1 MTSKQIKDFSKDNSP
16 ADTDMFLK
24 SNTDGGVT
32 TVTYAD
38 LKKRINQDLITH
50 KLVTSSDDLNS
61 LKTPGVYYANGAVP
75 ANWPEMINGRKWAEI
90 RVRDVYHNLE
100 QTITLGDGF
109 KLRRFGAYE
118 NIANLQ
124 WGAESGVATIP
135 TAGATSCVYTT
146 SHGPSGYVV
155 IMMKGVAHIKLEN
168 PTGNSPSA
176 TVTNI
181 VGNELGSVS
190 VTGNATNGY
199 RLVLSFNGMQY
210 DSVKIIG

>member
-1 MTSKQIKDFSKDNSP
+1 MTSKQIKDFSKDSSP

-24 SNTDGGVT
+24 SNVDGGVT

-38 LKKRINQDLITH
+38 LKNRINQDLITH
-50 KLVTSSDDLNS
+50 KLVTSSDDLNN

-75 ANWPEMINGRKWAEI
+75 ANWPEMINGSKWAEI

-100 QTITLGDGF
+100 QTITLTDGF
-109 KLRRFGAYE
+109 KLRRFGPYE

-135 TAGATSCVYTT
+135 TKGATSCVYTI

-168 PTGNSPSA
+168 LVSPSA

-190 VTGNATNGY
+190 VTGNAANGY
-199 RLVLSFNGMQY
+199 RLVLNFNGPQY
-210 DSVKIIG
+210 DSVKVIG

>member
-1 MTSKQIKDFSKDNSP
+1 MTSKQIKDFSKDSSP

-32 TVTYAD
+32 AVTYAD
-38 LKKRINQDLITH
+38 LKNRINQDLITH
-50 KLVTSSDDLNS
+50 KLVTSSDDLNN

-75 ANWPEMINGRKWAEI
+75 ANWPEMINGSKWAEI

-100 QTITLGDGF
+100 QTITLTGGF
-109 KLRRFGAYE
+109 KLRRFGSYE

-124 WGAESGVATIP
+124 WNSESGVATIP
-135 TAGATSCVYTT
+135 TKGATSCVYTT

-155 IMMKGVAHIKLEN
+155 IMMKGVAHIRLEN
-168 PTGNSPSA
+168 LTGSPTA

-190 VTGNATNGY
+190 VTGNADNGY
-199 RLVLSFNGMQY
+199 RLVLNFNGMQY
-210 DSVKIIG
+210 DSVKVIG

>member
-1 MTSKQIKDFSKDNSP
+1 MTSKQIKDFSKDGSP
-16 ADTDMFLK
+16 AETDLFLK
-24 SNTDGGVT
+24 SNVDGGVT
-32 TVTYAD
+32 TVSFGD
-38 LKKRINQDLITH
+38 LKNRINQDLITH
-50 KLVTSSDDLNS
+50 KLVTSSDDLNN

-75 ANWPEMINGRKWAEI
+75 ANWPEMINGSKWAEI

-100 QTITLGDGF
+100 QTITLTGGF
-109 KLRRFGAYE
+109 KLRRFGSYE

-124 WGAESGVATIP
+124 WNSESGVATIP
-135 TAGATSCVYTT
+135 TKGATSCVYTT

-168 PTGNSPSA
+168 LTGSPSA

-190 VTGNATNGY
+190 VTGNADNGY
-199 RLVLSFNGMQY
+199 RLVLNFNGMQY
-210 DSVKIIG
+210 DSVKVIG

>member
-1 MTSKQIKDFSKDNSP
+1 MTSKQIKDFSKDSSP

-38 LKKRINQDLITH
+38 LKNRINQDLITH
-50 KLVTSSDDLNS
+50 KLLTSSDDLNN

-75 ANWPEMINGRKWAEI
+75 ANWPEMINDSKWAEV

-100 QTITLGDGF
+100 QTITLTGGF

-135 TAGATSCVYTT
+135 TKGATSCVYTT

-168 PTGNSPSA
+168 LGSPSA

>member
-1 MTSKQIKDFSKDNSP
+1 MTSKQIKDFSKDSSP

-38 LKKRINQDLITH
+38 LKNRINQDLITH
-50 KLVTSSDDLNS
+50 KLVTSSDDLNN

-75 ANWPEMINGRKWAEI
+75 ANWPEMINGSKWAEI

-100 QTITLGDGF
+100 QTITLTGGF
-109 KLRRFGAYE
+109 KLRRFGSYE

-124 WGAESGVATIP
+124 WNSESGVATIP
-135 TAGATSCVYTT
+135 TKGATSCVYTT

-168 PTGNSPSA
+168 LGSPSA

-181 VGNELGSVS
+181 FGNELGSVS
-190 VTGNATNGY
+190 VTGNADNGY
-199 RLVLSFNGMQY
+199 RLVLNFNGMQY

>member
-1 MTSKQIKDFSKDNSP
+1 MTSKQIKDFSKDSSP

-24 SNTDGGVT
+24 SNTNGGLT

-38 LKKRINQDLITH
+38 LKNRINQDLITH

-75 ANWPEMINGRKWAEI
+75 ANWPEMISNSKWAEI

-100 QTITLGDGF
+100 QTITLTDGF
-109 KLRRFGAYE
+109 KLRRFGPYE
-118 NIANLQ
+118 NVANLQ

-135 TAGATSCVYTT
+135 TKGATSCVYTT
-146 SHGPSGYVV
+146 IHGPSGYLVV
-155 IMMKGVAHIKLEN
+155 MMKGVAHIKLEN
-168 PTGNSPSA
+168 LGSPSA

-190 VTGNATNGY
+190 VTGTAANGY
-199 RLVLSFNGMQY
+199 RLVLNFNGPQY
-210 DSVKIIG
+210 DSVKVIG

>member
-1 MTSKQIKDFSKDNSP
+1 MTSKQIKDFSKDSSP

-32 TVTYAD
+32 TVTYVD
-38 LKKRINQDLITH
+38 LKNSINQDLITH
-50 KLVTSSDDLNS
+50 KLLTSSDDLNS

-75 ANWPEMINGRKWAEI
+75 ANWPEMINGSKWAEI

-100 QTITLGDGF
+100 QTITLTDGF

-118 NIANLQ
+118 SIANLQ

-135 TAGATSCVYTT
+135 TKGATSCVYTT
-146 SHGPSGYVV
+146 SHGPSGYEV

-168 PTGNSPSA
+168 LGSPSA
-176 TVTNI
+176 TVNNI

-190 VTGNATNGY
+190 VTGNAANGY
-199 RLVLSFNGMQY
+199 RLVLNFNGPQY
-210 DSVKIIG
+210 DSVKVIG

>member
-1 MTSKQIKDFSKDNSP
+1 MTSKQIKDFSKDSSP

-32 TVTYAD
+32 AVTYAD
-38 LKKRINQDLITH
+38 LKNRINQDLITH
-50 KLVTSSDDLNS
+50 KLVTSSDDLNN

-75 ANWPEMINGRKWAEI
+75 ANWPEMINNSKWAEI

-100 QTITLGDGF
+100 QTITLTGGF
-109 KLRRFGAYE
+109 KLRRFGSYK

-124 WGAESGVATIP
+124 WNSESGVATIP
-135 TAGATSCVYTT
+135 TKGATSCVYTT

-155 IMMKGVAHIKLEN
+155 IMMKGIAHIKLEN
-168 PTGNSPSA
+168 LTGSPSA

-190 VTGNATNGY
+190 VTGNADNGY
-199 RLVLSFNGMQY
+199 RLVLNFNGMQY

>member
-1 MTSKQIKDFSKDNSP
+1 MTSKQIKDFSKDSSP

-24 SNTDGGVT
+24 SNVDGGVT

-38 LKKRINQDLITH
+38 LKNRINQDLITH
-50 KLVTSSDDLNS
+50 KLVTSSDDLNN

-75 ANWPEMINGRKWAEI
+75 ANWPEMINGSKWAEI

-100 QTITLGDGF
+100 QTITLTDGF
-109 KLRRFGAYE
+109 KLRRFGGYD
-118 NIANLQ
+118 NIANIQ
-124 WGAESGVATIP
+124 WNAGSGVATIP
-135 TAGATSCVYTT
+135 TKGATSCVYTT

-168 PTGNSPSA
+168 LGSPSA

-181 VGNELGSVS
+181 IGNELASVS
-190 VTGNATNGY
+190 VTGNADNGY
-199 RLVLSFNGMQY
+199 RLVLNFNGMQY
-210 DSVKIIG
+210 DSVKVIG

>member
-1 MTSKQIKDFSKDNSP
+1 MTSKQIKDFSKDSSP

-32 TVTYAD
+32 AVTYAD
-38 LKKRINQDLITH
+38 LKNRINQDLITH
-50 KLVTSSDDLNS
+50 KLVTSSDDLNN
-61 LKTPGVYYANGAVP
+61 LKTPGVYYANGVVP
-75 ANWPEMINGRKWAEI
+75 ANWPEMINNSKWVEI

-100 QTITLGDGF
+100 QTITLTGGF
-109 KLRRFGAYE
+109 KLRRFGSYA

-124 WGAESGVATIP
+124 WTSESGVATIP
-135 TAGATSCVYTT
+135 TKGATSCVYTT

-168 PTGNSPSA
+168 LTGSPSA

-181 VGNELGSVS
+181 FGNELGSVS
-190 VTGNATNGY
+190 VTGNADNGY
-199 RLVLSFNGMQY
+199 RLVLNFNGPQY
-210 DSVKIIG
+210 DSVKVIG

>member
-1 MTSKQIKDFSKDNSP
+1 MTSKQIKDFSKDSSP

-24 SNTDGGVT
+24 SNTNGGVT

-38 LKKRINQDLITH
+38 LKNRINQDLITH

-75 ANWPEMINGRKWAEI
+75 ANWPEMIDGSKWAEI

-100 QTITLGDGF
+100 QTITLTDGF
-109 KLRRFGAYE
+109 KLRRFGPYE
-118 NIANLQ
+118 SVANLQ

-135 TAGATSCVYTT
+135 TKGATSCVYTT

-168 PTGNSPSA
+168 LTGSPSA

-190 VTGNATNGY
+190 VTGTAANGY
-199 RLVLSFNGMQY
+199 RLVLNFNGMQY
-210 DSVKIIG
+210 DSVKVIG

>member
-1 MTSKQIKDFSKDNSP
+1 MTSKQIKDFSKDSSP

-32 TVTYAD
+32 AVTYAD
-38 LKKRINQDLITH
+38 LKNRINQDLITH
-50 KLVTSSDDLNS
+50 KLVTSSDDLNN

-75 ANWPEMINGRKWAEI
+75 ANWPEMINNSKWAEI

-100 QTITLGDGF
+100 QTITLTGGF
-109 KLRRFGAYE
+109 KLRRFGSYE

-124 WGAESGVATIP
+124 WNSESGVATIP
-135 TAGATSCVYTT
+135 TKGATSCVYTT

-155 IMMKGVAHIKLEN
+155 IMMKGVAHIRLEN
-168 PTGNSPSA
+168 LTGSPTA

-190 VTGNATNGY
+190 VTGNADNGY
-199 RLVLSFNGMQY
+199 RLVLNFNGMQY
-210 DSVKIIG
+210 DSVKVIG

>member
-1 MTSKQIKDFSKDNSP
+1 MTSKQIKDFSKDSSP
-16 ADTDMFLK
+16 AGTDMFLK
-24 SNTDGGVT
+24 SNTDGGLT

-38 LKKRINQDLITH
+38 LKNRINQDLITH

-75 ANWPEMINGRKWAEI
+75 ANWPEMINDSKWAEI
-90 RVRDVYHNLE
+90 KVRDVYHNLE
-100 QTITLGDGF
+100 QTITLTDGF
-109 KLRRFGAYE
+109 KLRRFGPYE
-118 NIANLQ
+118 NVANLQ
-124 WGAESGVATIP
+124 WNSESGVATIP
-135 TAGATSCVYTT
+135 TKGATSCVYTT

-168 PTGNSPSA
+168 LTGSPSA

-190 VTGNATNGY
+190 VTGTAANGY
-199 RLVLSFNGMQY
+199 RLVLNFNGMQY
-210 DSVKIIG
+210 DSVKVIG

>member
-1 MTSKQIKDFSKDNSP
+1 M
-16 ADTDMFLK
+16 
-24 SNTDGGVT
+24 
-32 TVTYAD
+32 
-38 LKKRINQDLITH
+38 ITH
-50 KLVTSSDDLNS
+50 KLVTSSDDLNN

-75 ANWPEMINGRKWAEI
+75 ANWPEMINNSKWAEI

-100 QTITLGDGF
+100 QTITLTDGF
-109 KLRRFGAYE
+109 KLRRFGSYE

-135 TAGATSCVYTT
+135 TKGATSCVYTT

-168 PTGNSPSA
+168 LTGSPSA

-181 VGNELGSVS
+181 VGNELSSVS
-190 VTGNATNGY
+190 VTGNAANGY
-199 RLVLSFNGMQY
+199 RLVLNFNGAQY

>member
-1 MTSKQIKDFSKDNSP
+1 MTSKQIKDFSKDSSP

-32 TVTYAD
+32 AVTYAD
-38 LKKRINQDLITH
+38 LKNRINQDLITH
-50 KLVTSSDDLNS
+50 KLVTSSDDLNN

-75 ANWPEMINGRKWAEI
+75 ANWPEMINGSKWAEI

-100 QTITLGDGF
+100 QTITLTGGF
-109 KLRRFGAYE
+109 KLRRFGSYE

-124 WGAESGVATIP
+124 WNSESGVATIP
-135 TAGATSCVYTT
+135 TKGATSCVYTT

-155 IMMKGVAHIKLEN
+155 IMMKGVAHIRLEN
-168 PTGNSPSA
+168 LTGSPTA

-190 VTGNATNGY
+190 VTGNAANGY
-199 RLVLSFNGMQY
+199 RLVLSFNGPQY
-210 DSVKIIG
+210 DSVKVIG

>member
-1 MTSKQIKDFSKDNSP
+1 MTSKQIKDFSKDGPP

-24 SNTDGGVT
+24 SNVDGGVT

-38 LKKRINQDLITH
+38 LKNRINQDLITH

-75 ANWPEMINGRKWAEI
+75 ANWPDMINGSKWAEI

-100 QTITLGDGF
+100 QTITLTDGF

-135 TAGATSCVYTT
+135 TKGATSCVYTT

-168 PTGNSPSA
+168 LTGSPSA

-181 VGNELGSVS
+181 VGNELSSVS
-190 VTGNATNGY
+190 VTGNAANGY
-199 RLVLSFNGMQY
+199 RLVLNFNGAQY

>member
-1 MTSKQIKDFSKDNSP
+1 MTSKQIKDFSKDSSP

-38 LKKRINQDLITH
+38 LKNRINQDLITH
-50 KLVTSSDDLNS
+50 KLVTSSDDLNN

-75 ANWPEMINGRKWAEI
+75 ANWPEMINNSKWAEI

-100 QTITLGDGF
+100 QTIVLTGGF
-109 KLRRFGAYE
+109 KLRRFGDYE

-124 WGAESGVATIP
+124 WNSESGVATIP
-135 TAGATSCVYTT
+135 TKGATSCVYTT

-168 PTGNSPSA
+168 LTGSPSA

-190 VTGNATNGY
+190 VTGNADNGY
-199 RLVLSFNGMQY
+199 RLVLNFNGQQY
-210 DSVKIIG
+210 DSVKVIG

>member
-1 MTSKQIKDFSKDNSP
+1 MTSKQIKDFSKDSSP

-38 LKKRINQDLITH
+38 LKNRINQDLITH

-75 ANWPEMINGRKWAEI
+75 ANWPEMINGSKWAEI

-100 QTITLGDGF
+100 QTITLTGGF
-109 KLRRFGAYE
+109 KLRRFGSYE

-124 WGAESGVATIP
+124 WNSESGVPTIP
-135 TAGATSCVYTT
+135 TKGATSCVYTT

-168 PTGNSPSA
+168 LTGSPSA

-190 VTGNATNGY
+190 VTGNADNGY
-199 RLVLSFNGMQY
+199 RLVLNFNGMQY
-210 DSVKIIG
+210 DSVKVIG

>member
-1 MTSKQIKDFSKDNSP
+1 MTSKQIKDFSKDSSP

-32 TVTYAD
+32 AVTYAD
-38 LKKRINQDLITH
+38 LKNRINQDLITH
-50 KLVTSSDDLNS
+50 KLVTSSDDLNN

-75 ANWPEMINGRKWAEI
+75 ANWPEMINNSKWAEI

-100 QTITLGDGF
+100 QTITLTGGF
-109 KLRRFGAYE
+109 KLRRFGSYE

-124 WGAESGVATIP
+124 WNSESGVATIP
-135 TAGATSCVYTT
+135 TKGATSCVYTT

-168 PTGNSPSA
+168 LTGSPSA

-190 VTGNATNGY
+190 VTGNADNGY
-199 RLVLSFNGMQY
+199 RLVLNFNGMQY
-210 DSVKIIG
+210 DSVKVIG

>member
-1 MTSKQIKDFSKDNSP
+1 MTSKQIKDFSKDSSP

-38 LKKRINQDLITH
+38 LKNRINQDLITH

-75 ANWPEMINGRKWAEI
+75 ANWPEMINNSKWAEI

-100 QTITLGDGF
+100 QTITLTGGF
-109 KLRRFGAYE
+109 KLRRFGSYE

-124 WGAESGVATIP
+124 WNSESGVATIP
-135 TAGATSCVYTT
+135 TKGATSCVYTT

-168 PTGNSPSA
+168 LGSPSA

-190 VTGNATNGY
+190 VTGNADNGY
-199 RLVLSFNGMQY
+199 RLVLNFNGPQY
-210 DSVKIIG
+210 DSVKVIG

>member
-1 MTSKQIKDFSKDNSP
+1 MTSKQIKDFSKDSSP

-32 TVTYAD
+32 TVTYVD
-38 LKKRINQDLITH
+38 LKNSINQDLITH
-50 KLVTSSDDLNS
+50 KLLTSSDDLNS

-75 ANWPEMINGRKWAEI
+75 ANWPEMINGSKWAEI

-100 QTITLGDGF
+100 QTITLTGGF
-109 KLRRFGAYE
+109 KLRRFGSYE

-124 WGAESGVATIP
+124 WNSESGVATIP
-135 TAGATSCVYTT
+135 TKGATSCVYTT

-168 PTGNSPSA
+168 LTGSPSA

-190 VTGNATNGY
+190 VTGNADNGY
-199 RLVLSFNGMQY
+199 RLVLNFNGMQY
-210 DSVKIIG
+210 DSVKVIG

>member
-1 MTSKQIKDFSKDNSP
+1 MTTKQIKDFSKDSSP

-32 TVTYAD
+32 TVTYVD
-38 LKKRINQDLITH
+38 LKNSINQDLITH
-50 KLVTSSDDLNS
+50 KLLTSSDDLNS

-75 ANWPEMINGRKWAEI
+75 ANWPEMISGSKWAEI

-100 QTITLGDGF
+100 QTITLTGGF
-109 KLRRFGAYE
+109 KLRRFGSYE

-135 TAGATSCVYTT
+135 TKGATSCVYTT
-146 SHGPSGYVV
+146 SNGPSGYVV

-168 PTGNSPSA
+168 LGSPSA

-190 VTGNATNGY
+190 VTGNAANGY
-199 RLVLSFNGMQY
+199 RLVLNFNGAQY

>member
-1 MTSKQIKDFSKDNSP
+1 MTSKQIKDFSKDSSP

-24 SNTDGGVT
+24 SNKDGGLT

-38 LKKRINQDLITH
+38 LKNRINQGLITH

-61 LKTPGVYYANGAVP
+61 LKTPGVYYANGVVP
-75 ANWPEMINGRKWAEI
+75 ANWPEMINGSKWAEI

-100 QTITLGDGF
+100 QTITLTGGF
-109 KLRRFGAYE
+109 KLRRFGPYE
-118 NIANLQ
+118 NVANLQ

-135 TAGATSCVYTT
+135 TKGATSCVYTT
-146 SHGPSGYVV
+146 IHGPSGYLVV
-155 IMMKGVAHIKLEN
+155 MMKGVAHIKLEN
-168 PTGNSPSA
+168 LGSPSA

-190 VTGNATNGY
+190 VTGTAANGY
-199 RLVLSFNGMQY
+199 RLVLNFNGPQY
-210 DSVKIIG
+210 DSVKVIG